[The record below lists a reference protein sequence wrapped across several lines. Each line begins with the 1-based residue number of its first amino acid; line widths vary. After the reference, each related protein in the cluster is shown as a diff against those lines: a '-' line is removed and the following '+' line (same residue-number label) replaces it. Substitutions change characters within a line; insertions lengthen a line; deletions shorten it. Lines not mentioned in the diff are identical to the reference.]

1 VDWQPHTLVT
11 EEHVQPGPVT
21 ALARLLDDGTPAP
34 GDGDVL
40 PPLWHWVALPQW
52 PAASGT
58 GSDGHPHRGTFLP
71 PVPLPRRMFAGG
83 EVRLHAPLRV
93 GGTARRE
100 STVLSV
106 TEKAGRSGPMVL
118 VTVADLLYDERGTL
132 AIEERRDLIFRE
144 GGTPGPSPATANP
157 LPVVGSPIVRSGPWE
172 AELRTDPTV
181 LLRFSAATANGHRIH
196 YDWPYA
202 TTVEGYPGLVVHGP
216 LMTLALAEMLRLE
229 VPDRRVTRLV
239 HRNRQPL
246 FCGQLARIRR
256 TSTADGQPRLALLGE
271 PSTPGDERLLT
282 SLDVELGPVAT
293 TP

>member
-1 VDWQPHTLVT
+1 VDWQPHTVVT
-11 EEHVQPGPVT
+11 EERLQPGPVA
-21 ALARLLDDGTPAP
+21 ALARLLDNGTILPE
-34 GDGDVL
+34 DGDVL

-58 GSDGHPHRGTFLP
+58 GPDGHPRRGTFLP

-83 EVRLHAPLRV
+83 EVRLHAPLLV
-93 GGTARRE
+93 GGTVRRE
-100 STVLSV
+100 RTVLSV
-106 TEKAGRSGPMVL
+106 AEKAGRSGPMVL
-118 VTVADLLYDERGTL
+118 VTVADLLYDEHGVL
-132 AIEERRDLIFRE
+132 AIEERQDLIYRE
-144 GGTPGPSPATANP
+144 GGAPGESAAAFEP
-157 LPVVGSPIVRSGPWE
+157 LPVIGSPIVRSGPWE

-181 LLRFSAATANGHRIH
+181 LMRLSAATAYAQRIH

-216 LMTLALAEMLRLE
+216 LMTLTLAEMLRLE

-246 FCGQLARIRR
+246 FCGQPARIRR
-256 TSTADGQPRLALLGE
+256 TSAADGQPILALLGQ
-271 PSTPGDERLLT
+271 PTTPGDDRLLT